1 MHVEPTKK
9 TSFDPWPSARRLT
22 ADALALAVTKP
33 GLRNVLNSDR
43 TVPFQAVI
51 RCKRRLRHYPQHG
64 LRPRAIYTT
73 AERGR
78 YVAWGGN
85 GYIAHLSSVPTGDVG
100 VTA

>member
-1 MHVEPTKK
+1 MR
-9 TSFDPWPSARRLT
+9 PSALRLLLDAIALLLCKRRPVNLCI
-22 ADALALAVTKP
+22 DW
-33 GLRNVLNSDR
+33 
-43 TVPFQAVI
+43 TVPFPTALDL
-51 RCKRRLRHYPQHG
+51 KLSHYPQHG

>member
-1 MHVEPTKK
+1 MR
-9 TSFDPWPSARRLT
+9 PSALRLLP
-22 ADALALAVTKP
+22 DAIALLVCK
-33 GLRNVLNSDR
+33 LRLLNLRIDW
-43 TVPFQAVI
+43 TVPFLTVLDP
-51 RCKRRLRHYPQHG
+51 KLGHYPQHG